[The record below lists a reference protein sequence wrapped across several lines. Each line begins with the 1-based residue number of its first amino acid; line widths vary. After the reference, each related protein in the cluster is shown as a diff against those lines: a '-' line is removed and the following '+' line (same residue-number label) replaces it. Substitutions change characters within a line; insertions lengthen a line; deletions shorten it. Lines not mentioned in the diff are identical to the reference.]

1 MEGEKEEELEV
12 DRELPQ
18 FTNLPPFEET
28 TTYDLYLIIMI
39 KTFLFILVGIQNQ
52 LKCLIGI
59 PID

>member
-39 KTFLFILVGIQNQ
+39 KNFYLFWWAYRNN
-52 LKCLIGI
+52 
-59 PID
+59 